1 MQTEKKVVF
10 SEWVLTMEGI
20 NMKTFTETD
29 YILSS
34 ENNKDRLE
42 ESIAQ
47 YNNGSVVVKSVVEL
61 NKSNE
66 EK

>member
-1 MQTEKKVVF
+1 MNSKVKG
-10 SEWVLTMEGI
+10 LCPPQ
-20 NMKTFTETD
+20 TETD
-29 YILSS
+29 YLLSS
-34 ENNKDRLE
+34 ENNKSRLE

-47 YNNGSVVVKSVVEL
+47 YNNGSVVIKSVVEL

>member
-1 MQTEKKVVF
+1 MNSKIKGLCPPQ
-10 SEWVLTMEGI
+10 
-20 NMKTFTETD
+20 TETD

-34 ENNKDRLE
+34 ENNKNRLE

-61 NKSNE
+61 NKSNDGDQRI
-66 EK
+66 